1 MWNSR
6 KPISSP
12 VATRN
17 LHGCGAR
24 EPLNLIAGKCG
35 HGTAGT
41 AAASGSRGTSC
52 VASGGRRAA
61 DEAGCSAV
69 TRTSLRTSRAES
81 ALQQQK
87 RVEKWTNSPLSQN
100 SPLSRSS
107 PLRIRVAD
115 VEVLARA
122 LESAVIKL
130 SRPLKENERVQEKVR
145 LNSVSKD
152 LFRKR

>member
-1 MWNSR
+1 MVKASLEQLR
-6 KPISSP
+6 Q
-12 VATRN
+12 VD
-17 LHGCGAR
+17 R
-24 EPLNLIAGKCG
+24 EERHAWRL
-35 HGTAGT
+35 
-41 AAASGSRGTSC
+41 
-52 VASGGRRAA
+52 VDRAA

-100 SPLSRSS
+100 SPLSHSS

-122 LESAVIKL
+122 LVSAVIKL

-145 LNSVSKD
+145 PTPSPLLKEISTEEFGDVCQTAQFHVC
-152 LFRKR
+152 LRREVEARIQTGTPLP

>member
-1 MWNSR
+1 M
-6 KPISSP
+6 
-12 VATRN
+12 
-17 LHGCGAR
+17 
-24 EPLNLIAGKCG
+24 
-35 HGTAGT
+35 
-41 AAASGSRGTSC
+41 RGVWWT
-52 VASGGRRAA
+52 A

-69 TRTSLRTSRAES
+69 TRTSLRTSRAEG

-100 SPLSRSS
+100 SPLSHSS

-122 LESAVIKL
+122 LETAVIKP

-145 LNSVSKD
+145 LTPSRHTLLKEISTEEFADVCQTAQFHVC
-152 LFRKR
+152 LRREVAARIQTGIPLP